1 MHVQCL
7 AISSASTD
15 SRSDNDKLVLCDKVP
30 NAALFAGRLV
40 TRVSLDV
47 EFQGRDK
54 GQEEGEEKLEGEE
67 HVDECRQV
75 AVAFWSC
82 KGNAGGMRLE

>member
-1 MHVQCL
+1 MHIERL
-7 AISSASTD
+7 AITACPAHGRRHDDECVLGDEIPYASLLG
-15 SRSDNDKLVLCDKVP
+15 RRFV
-30 NAALFAGRLV
+30 AGVGLN
-40 TRVSLDV
+40 V

-82 KGNAGGMRLE
+82 EGYAGGMRLE